1 MSTTF
6 FTLYVLLAYIS
17 VSCMGFSFTVPAGKE
32 ECFYEETFAGLP
44 VVFMFQVTE
53 GGHLDIDI
61 QIRGPDGR
69 IVYIQ
74 ERQSEG
80 KYNFQAHTNGRFS
93 FCFGNRMSTVT
104 DKLVSALIQ
113 VGKGGEKRDESAG
126 VAKDEN
132 ITPLEVAIQQLSE
145 GINAIV
151 NEQSYMKMRERAHR
165 NTSESTNAR
174 VVWWSIFEIVILLA
188 MSLWQIYY
196 LRRFFEVKRIV

>member
-1 MSTTF
+1 
-6 FTLYVLLAYIS
+6 VLLYLLLTYIV
-17 VSCMGFSFTVPAGKE
+17 VSCLGFSFIVPAGKE
-32 ECFYEETFAGLP
+32 ECFYEEAYAGLP
-44 VVFMFQVTE
+44 VVFMFQVIE

-69 IVYIQ
+69 IVYVQ

-93 FCFGNRMSTVT
+93 FCFGNRMSSVT
-104 DKLVSALIQ
+104 DKAVSALIQ
-113 VGKGGEKRDESAG
+113 VSKPDKKPDSAAG

-132 ITPLEVAIQQLSE
+132 ITPLETSIQQLSE

-196 LRRFFEVKRIV
+196 LRRFF